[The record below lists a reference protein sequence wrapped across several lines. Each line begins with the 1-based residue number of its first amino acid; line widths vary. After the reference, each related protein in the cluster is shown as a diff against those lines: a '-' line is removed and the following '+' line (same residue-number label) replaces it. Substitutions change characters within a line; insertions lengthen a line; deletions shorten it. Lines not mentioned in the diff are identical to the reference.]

1 MYLDSNPKVRN
12 IHSTKQNEYQSFCKV
27 IEVLKLK
34 QGWLLKVLLPHGSN
48 INKKKKKQAS
58 KQARESVKYKEK
70 NV

>member
-34 QGWLLKVLLPHGSN
+34 QRWLLKVLLPHGSN
-48 INKKKKKQAS
+48 INKKKKKN